1 MHFLVRRVA
10 PIPTGLCL
18 IAQRLCSI
26 HVVTSHDLAAIKRVG
41 ADAKMIVIDEA
52 HHLCAWAT
60 SSDKGE
66 RQIFERVRSI
76 TEAPKQRLLLLSAT
90 PVLHNEQGFLAML
103 HLLDPS
109 VYRMRGVCRQYGLF
123 EFM

>member
-1 MHFLVRRVA
+1 M
-10 PIPTGLCL
+10 
-18 IAQRLCSI
+18 
-26 HVVTSHDLAAIKRVG
+26 VTSHDLAAIKRVG

-66 RQIFERVRSI
+66 RQIFETVRSI
-76 TEAPKQRLLLLSAT
+76 TDGTKTTLVALVVLSAT